1 MNWIDLI
8 SIGSVLVIALVC
20 ASVII
25 QFHEE
30 VGLVVTLCLFVLL
43 CSCVGLAFD
52 EADGSHTVF
61 SQPIFRVAAAVAI
74 ALSYWRFRRFWS
86 HYGAFLRRL
95 RSI

>member
-25 QFHEE
+25 QFHDE

-52 EADGSHTVF
+52 ESDGSPTVF
-61 SQPIFRVAAAVAI
+61 SQPIFRVSAAMAI
-74 ALSYWRFRRFWS
+74 VLSYWRFRRFWLY
-86 HYGAFLRRL
+86 YGVFLRRL
-95 RSI
+95 RGI